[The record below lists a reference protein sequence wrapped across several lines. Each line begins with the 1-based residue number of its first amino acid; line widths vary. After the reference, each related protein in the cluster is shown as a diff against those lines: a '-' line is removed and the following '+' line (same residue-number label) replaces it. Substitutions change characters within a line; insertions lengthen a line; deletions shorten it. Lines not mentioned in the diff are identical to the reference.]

1 MLSFFRNKGAVA
13 GVFVVVGLA
22 ATAIV
27 FFILFWFRR
36 RRKNRRLDHDTVV
49 AATLAE
55 HGFGRQSLID
65 ADDDHLASDQ
75 RQRTVSTPSGS
86 GSSADM
92 RRASTPSM
100 TLSALNTGLVSAGGY
115 GRQSQNPP
123 YLADSLGHTYN
134 PYADNQ
140 APYQNPDPGPSNSG
154 GIPYFSLPSISGA
167 SRPFFSHGP
176 EDSIGSNEPL
186 LGGHSGSDS
195 PPEPATP
202 AIPPRNP
209 LRLLGGAGSERGS
222 SNGQGGGRVSN
233 DESGGY
239 EDDGDFEYEALRK
252 RSLKVCPGVVDPVC
266 SSSCLA
272 LIIYF
277 RFETTQISPSSLE

>member
-1 MLSFFRNKGAVA
+1 MSSALSFFQNKGAVT

-36 RRKNRRLDHDTVV
+36 RRKTRRLDHDTAV

-65 ADDDHLASDQ
+65 ADDNHPMNDP
-75 RQRTVSTPSGS
+75 RPISTPSGS

-100 TLSALNTGLVSAGGY
+100 TLSALNAGPVSAGSY
-115 GRQSQNPP
+115 GRQSHNLP
-123 YLADSLGHTYN
+123 YLADSFGHTHN
-134 PYADNQ
+134 PFADNQ
-140 APYQNPDPGPSNSG
+140 APYQNPNPGSSNSG
-154 GIPYFSLPSISGA
+154 GIPYFSLPSVAGVGRS
-167 SRPFFSHGP
+167 FFGHDPKESL
-176 EDSIGSNEPL
+176 GSNEPL
-186 LGGHSGSDS
+186 LGGNSGNDT

-209 LRLLGGAGSERGS
+209 LRLAGGAGSEHGGD
-222 SNGQGGGRVSN
+222 NGQGGG
-233 DESGGY
+233 GY
-239 EDDGDFEYEALRK
+239 EDDDIESEAFRR
-252 RSLKVCPGVVDPVC
+252 RSLKVCPGVVDPMYL
-266 SSSCLA
+266 SNCL
-272 LIIYF
+272 
-277 RFETTQISPSSLE
+277 